1 MARTAQIEDHDA
13 GPLVVPRLH
22 ATRLL
27 GGEVLRQRKARRPQH
42 ARLEKLAA
50 REMAAPAE
58 VGPVI
63 SKEVKHGDG
72 KMGLGTPTA
81 GIRSA
86 GKSAL
91 WRVLRL
97 HPSAAISFKT
107 GAGINCLYYS
117 GAFRVASSDKPE
129 IETLMK
135 CGTH

>member
-1 MARTAQIEDHDA
+1 MR
-13 GPLVVPRLH
+13 
-22 ATRLL
+22 
-27 GGEVLRQRKARRPQH
+27 
-42 ARLEKLAA
+42 
-50 REMAAPAE
+50 
-58 VGPVI
+58 
-63 SKEVKHGDG
+63 
-72 KMGLGTPTA
+72 LGTQASTE
-81 GIRSA
+81 RRETLSA